1 MYKRSK
7 RADNIVE
14 MIVITIAVV
23 VVLNL
28 VLGKVYDNFKDT
40 IANSKYS
47 KLFRSN
53 QTSFEPS
60 SGVNYSSP
68 DSQINVPLVG
78 EQGLTR
84 YANGAVRTINELWEP
99 SNRQNLLDNTIAQIN
114 FAEALTVLCEM
125 RYHSAVLGSPPSAE
139 ELSGSSPCI
148 NRQYGALII
157 TLSTTGA
164 KTQIASTSASPG
176 LDFPY
181 GSCLNFLPKNI
192 SDENGKIEYIS
203 CVKSYFHKSR

>member
-1 MYKRSK
+1 MIIKSK

-60 SGVNYSSP
+60 SGVNYSNP

-84 YANGAVRTINELWEP
+84 YRSGAERTITSLWDP
-99 SNRQNLLDNTIAQIN
+99 SNPQSLLDNPVAQKN
-114 FAEALTVLCEM
+114 LAEAATVLRVINQRFDGNSDYYYPFVSPSPASFLMQNSIAVQE
-125 RYHSAVLGSPPSAE
+125 YKTVISTENYSYSACIPPQTNAAALSDADKIK
-139 ELSGSSPCI
+139 EL
-148 NRQYGALII
+148 A
-157 TLSTTGA
+157 
-164 KTQIASTSASPG
+164 
-176 LDFPY
+176 
-181 GSCLNFLPKNI
+181 
-192 SDENGKIEYIS
+192 
-203 CVKSYFHKSR
+203 CVKAVFHNNR